1 MTMSLK
7 WAAFPGATR
16 RFSSRSLRMP
26 CCWMKISPIHR
37 QATMCIM
44 KWNWLYLALHSGGA
58 VTEASQ
64 HIYGYAVGIDMTRRD
79 LQGAAKKAGKP
90 WEIAKAFEHSAP
102 ISEVTPKADIGLLER
117 ASISLHV
124 NEEQRQNSDISEM
137 IWTVPE
143 IISELSKLFELH
155 AGDMIFTGTPS
166 GVGPVQPGDRLR
178 AAIERVGEL
187 TLQVCKPS

>member
-1 MTMSLK
+1 
-7 WAAFPGATR
+7 
-16 RFSSRSLRMP
+16 
-26 CCWMKISPIHR
+26 
-37 QATMCIM
+37 
-44 KWNWLYLALHSGGA
+44 
-58 VTEASQ
+58 
-64 HIYGYAVGIDMTRRD
+64 
-79 LQGAAKKAGKP
+79 
-90 WEIAKAFEHSAP
+90 
-102 ISEVTPKADIGLLER
+102 
-117 ASISLHV
+117 
-124 NEEQRQNSDISEM
+124 M